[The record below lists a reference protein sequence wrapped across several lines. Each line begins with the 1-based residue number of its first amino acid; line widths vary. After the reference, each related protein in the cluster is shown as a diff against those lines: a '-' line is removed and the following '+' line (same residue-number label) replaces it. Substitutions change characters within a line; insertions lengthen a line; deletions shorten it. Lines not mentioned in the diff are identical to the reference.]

1 MDDKFESVMCKLF
14 LFKSEYDIN
23 VDKHDNKS
31 DEIVVL
37 IMNAFLFF
45 CLDRVRDFSNVLF
58 QYWVE

>member
-1 MDDKFESVMCKLF
+1 MDDKIESVMCKLF

-45 CLDRVRDFSNVLF
+45 CLDRVRDF
-58 QYWVE
+58 